1 MTQRLAVKA
10 GGMAKARFSGSLRSA
25 PMESLPMTT
34 RPLSL
39 LTLLGLA
46 ACTAVP
52 APARGGE
59 AANVPVGVVEAS
71 APEFCKTAYE
81 AGPSYTQADLS
92 ARAAER
98 KAAMPE
104 GAVIAPLTPIKRAGP
119 RYPLCAESYDL
130 EGQCIMVFD
139 VLPDGTTANI
149 LPVCTNRIFE
159 RDATYAVSR
168 WTFEPPGEGPRPAV
182 LNQLVF
188 RLEDFYTSPAT
199 PAETGPASE

>member
-1 MTQRLAVKA
+1 
-10 GGMAKARFSGSLRSA
+10 
-25 PMESLPMTT
+25 MTT
-34 RPLSL
+34 RPYL
-39 LTLLGLA
+39 LATLIGVA

-52 APARGGE
+52 APARESGPSGG
-59 AANVPVGVVEAS
+59 PVGVGEAS
-71 APEFCKTAYE
+71 VPEFCKTAYE
-81 AGPSYTQADLS
+81 AGPSYTQADIS
-92 ARAAER
+92 ARAAES

-104 GAVIAPLTPIKRAGP
+104 GAIVQPVTPINRAGP

-130 EGQCIMVFD
+130 EGHCVMVFD

-182 LNQLVF
+182 MNKLEF
-188 RLEDFYTSPAT
+188 KLEDLYDASAPPAEPGPAT
-199 PAETGPASE
+199 E